1 MGITEA
7 ENHPSSRKHQVN
19 KDINMWTSS
28 DWQLL
33 NSHLKTTFRRNYRTS
48 AICNSKESIDSLVI
62 VIMVIIVVVIRRN
75 QQAPFHTT
83 ATTHY

>member
-1 MGITEA
+1 
-7 ENHPSSRKHQVN
+7 
-19 KDINMWTSS
+19 MWTSS

-33 NSHLKTTFRRNYRTS
+33 NSQTHKTTFRRNYRTS